1 MQVGR
6 LYSIAFKAGKPVE
19 EVQAMKDQILSE
31 IVEMENV
38 ERARFTDEPEA
49 LEIFTVDGE
58 YSEVMN
64 RIVNIAS
71 REGDGATLSFLQFVP
86 VEE

>member
-6 LYSIAFKAGKPVE
+6 LYTISFKGDKPVE
-19 EVQAMKDQILSE
+19 ELQAMKDQILSE
-31 IVEMENV
+31 ILEMEDV
-38 ERARFTDEPEA
+38 ERARFTDDPQA
-49 LEIFTVDGE
+49 LEIFTKDGE

-71 REGDGATLSFLQFVP
+71 REGDASLSFLRFVP
-86 VEE
+86 VED